1 MEALWSLPR
10 RRFAGARPS
19 PAGGSSL
26 LLALACAGAL
36 ATLWLVLDPRTAD
49 LAAQVYRTQLF
60 GREGF
65 ALWDNSWFAGHHLP
79 GYSLVFPALAAVF
92 GPRPVG
98 VAAVL
103 VSSLLFA
110 HLVRRHADRH
120 VRLAIVWFACAAAGD
135 LFIGRLTFSLGVT
148 FALGCVAALS
158 HRRNGLAVLL
168 GVATAA
174 ASPVSALLLALV
186 LLSGARRIP
195 PRWRIAVL
203 GAPIA
208 LPLLLAALFPEGGAQ
223 PYALGGAVAAVA
235 IALAVHAGLRRDA
248 VALRIG
254 TLLYAVAVAGAYVVP
269 SPMGSNVARLGVL
282 LAGPILLIGGRPGRS
297 RVLVLATCAAILVW
311 QAWAPVTE
319 VLKADETNATTAAYF
334 QPLLEQL
341 EATPHGRVEVVPT
354 STRWESVYVAP
365 HVALARGWQTQLDTR
380 YNPLFYRDRLDPERY
395 ERWLWR
401 LGITHV
407 ALSDAPKE
415 RWGRAEALL
424 LRDTP
429 PFLREVWHAGHWRL
443 FAVLRPRSLV
453 SGGTL
458 VRLGS
463 DSFTVAADR
472 PGSVLIRVHYT
483 PFWTPPLGACV
494 TRAAD
499 GFTRLLVPAAG
510 RYEVRATWSVGAAL
524 RRSDEGCA
532 PGAVGPAPR

>member
-1 MEALWSLPR
+1 MDVWS
-10 RRFAGARPS
+10 PS
-19 PAGGSSL
+19 PRPASRSAL
-26 LLALACAGAL
+26 PLALACASAL
-36 ATLWLVLDPRTAD
+36 AALWLVLDPRTAD

-79 GYSLVFPALAAVF
+79 GYSLVFPALATAF
-92 GPRPVG
+92 GPRAVG

-110 HLVRRHADRH
+110 HLARRHADRH
-120 VRLAIVWFACAAAGD
+120 VRLAVVWFACAAAGD
-135 LFIGRLTFSLGVT
+135 LFIGRLTYSLGVT

-158 HRRNGLAVLL
+158 HRRPALAVVL
-168 GVATAA
+168 GLATAA

-186 LLSGARRIP
+186 LLAGARGIA
-195 PRWRIAVL
+195 PRWRVAVL

-208 LPLLLAALFPEGGAQ
+208 LPLLLAVLFPEGGAQ
-223 PYALGGAVAAVA
+223 PYELGGAAAAVG
-235 IALAVHAGLRRDA
+235 IALAVHALLRRDA

-254 TLLYAVAVAGAYVVP
+254 TLLYAAAVAGAYLVP

-282 LAGPILLIGGRPGRS
+282 LAGPVLLIGGRGGRS
-297 RVLVLATCAAILVW
+297 RLLVAATCAAILVW

-319 VLKADETNATTAAYF
+319 VLKADETKATSAAYF
-334 QPLLEQL
+334 QPLLERL
-341 EATPHGRVEVVPT
+341 ETIPHGRVEVVPT

-380 YNPLFYRDRLDPERY
+380 YNALFYRDRLDPARY

-415 RWGRAEALL
+415 RWGLAEARL
-424 LRDTP
+424 LRHPP
-429 PFLREVWHAGHWRL
+429 PFLHEVWHSSHWRL
-443 FAVLRPRSLV
+443 FAVARPRSLV
-453 SGGTL
+453 AGGRL
-458 VRLGS
+458 VQLDA
-463 DSFTVAADR
+463 DSFSVEAAR
-472 PGSVLIRVHYT
+472 PGSLLVRVRYT
-483 PFWTPPLGACV
+483 PFWKPPLGACV

-499 GFTRLLVPAAG
+499 GFTLLRVPAAG
-510 RYEVRATWSVGAAL
+510 RYEVRATWSLAAAL
-524 RRSDEGCA
+524 RRSDDACPPA
-532 PGAVGPAPR
+532 AAVTADARG